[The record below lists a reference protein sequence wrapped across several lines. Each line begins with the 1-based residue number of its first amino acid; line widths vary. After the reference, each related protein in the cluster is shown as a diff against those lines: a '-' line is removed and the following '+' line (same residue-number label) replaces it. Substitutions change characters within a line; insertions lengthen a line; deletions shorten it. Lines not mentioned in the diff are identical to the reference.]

1 MKNVKYPFY
10 VIFLLV
16 ILSACSSSDDPTEPT
31 APEKG
36 IYPRFAVISDI
47 HVGRPDSKDKVI
59 RALKNIQEQ
68 NPSPD
73 AIFVVGDITD
83 YSKESQYNG
92 LIQLFNQNVASDIPV
107 YYMLGNHDV
116 GSIDGDPLTL
126 YMNKL
131 GQPLHQ
137 YIEIKGFPFISVS
150 LTNMSATYGQEE
162 KDFLSAAL
170 EDASK
175 KYPSHPIFL
184 FAHIG
189 VLNTVYGTRFSDGW
203 GVDSFASILK
213 NYPQVIIFSGHS
225 HFPIGDPRSIH
236 QQDFT
241 SVNVGSTAYSEIEP
255 GFTEGIHPPGNEEVT
270 EGIMATVDE
279 NMNVTLE
286 RLDTYRGQEIF
297 PRWVVKAPHNG
308 TMFTYANRDGG
319 SSPAFDA
326 NAKPTVSNI
335 TMNSCTISFPQAAD
349 DEVVHHYKVEI
360 LKNGQGYKSMTI
372 FSQFYLNSDMPDS
385 LSANFTE
392 LEAGT
397 KYSVQVIAI
406 DSYNNQSV
414 AITTPE
420 FTTKTN

>member
-1 MKNVKYPFY
+1 MKNMKCPFY
-10 VIFLLV
+10 VIFSLIILV
-16 ILSACSSSDDPTEPT
+16 ACSSDNFTEPIVQ
-31 APEKG
+31 ENS

-47 HVGRPDSKDKVI
+47 HVGRSDSKDKI
-59 RALKNIQEQ
+59 TRALKNIQKQ
-68 NPSPD
+68 SPLPD

-83 YSKESQYNG
+83 YSKKSQYNG
-92 LIQLFNQNVASDIPV
+92 LIQLFNANVPSSIPV

-116 GSIDGDPLTL
+116 GWVDGDPLTL

-137 YIEIKGFPFISVS
+137 YIDIKGFPFISIS
-150 LTNMSATYGQEE
+150 LTNMSATYGQDE

-175 KYPSHPIFL
+175 KYPNHPIFV
-184 FAHIG
+184 FTHIG
-189 VLNTVYGTRFSDGW
+189 VLNTVYGTKVSDGW
-203 GVDSFASILK
+203 GVDSFSSILSS
-213 NYPQVIIFSGHS
+213 YPQVIIFSGHS

-236 QQDFT
+236 QKNFT

-255 GFTEGIHPPGNEEVT
+255 GFTEGIHPPGNGEVT
-270 EGIMATVDE
+270 EGIMVTIDE

-286 RLDTYRGQEIF
+286 RLDTYRGEEIF
-297 PRWVVKAPHNG
+297 PRWLVKAPHDG
-308 TMFTYANRDGG
+308 TMFTYANRNGG
-319 SSPAFDA
+319 SSPAFDT

-335 TMNSCTISFPQAAD
+335 TASSCSISFPQATD

-360 LKNGQGYKSMTI
+360 LKNGQAYKSMTV
-372 FSQFYLNSDMPDS
+372 FSQFYLNSDMPKS
-385 LSANFTE
+385 LNADFTG
-392 LEAGT
+392 LETGT
-397 KYSVQVIAI
+397 KYSVQVIAL

-420 FTTKTN
+420 FTTKI